1 MENLFGSF
9 EEKERQE
16 ELEQFG
22 KQITDPIMNLHTEN
36 YVFCSAIQV
45 IYRIVLV
52 YSVSKM
58 F

>member
-1 MENLFGSF
+1 MKRIETEDAVGQMLCHDILV
-9 EEKERQE
+9 
-16 ELEQFG
+16 EL
-22 KQITDPIMNLHTEN
+22 ISMVCYNTEN